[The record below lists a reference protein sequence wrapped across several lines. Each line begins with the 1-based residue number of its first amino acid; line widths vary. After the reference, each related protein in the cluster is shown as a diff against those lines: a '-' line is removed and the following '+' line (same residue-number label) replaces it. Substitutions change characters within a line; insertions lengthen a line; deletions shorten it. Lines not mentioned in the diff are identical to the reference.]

1 MSLEPHFIT
10 VNGVTLHVVSGGSG
24 PPIIFLHGFP
34 ACWAVWTRSME
45 ALQDSFHVIALDGR
59 GVNLS
64 SKPAALDAYHIDVLA
79 QDVIALA
86 DAFALETFFLVG
98 HDWGGTL
105 AWKVAQR
112 YSERV
117 ERMVII
123 NAPPL
128 EALLYALAVQPQQRE
143 ASAYMERL
151 KAPTAEAVL
160 LADNAALLWQISFAG
175 YRQRGVYTAEDEA
188 YDRRAWHTEGAL
200 TGFLNW
206 YRANIPPV
214 ETLTAEAYAPTVVP
228 SIPVPALLLWGEQE
242 KAFTPELCALIPQYA
257 PYVSIYEVAGADHW
271 IMLDQPADLQR
282 RLRTVF
288 SALG

>member
-24 PPIIFLHGFP
+24 PTIIFLHGFP
-34 ACWAVWTRSME
+34 ACWAVWKRSME

-64 SKPAALDAYHIDVLA
+64 SKPATVDAYQIDVLA
-79 QDVIALA
+79 LDVIGVA
-86 DAFALETFFLVG
+86 DAFALVTFFLVG

-105 AWKVAQR
+105 AWKVAQH

-128 EALLYALAVQPQQRE
+128 DTLLYALAVQPQQRE

-160 LADNAALLWQISFAG
+160 LADNADLLWQISFAG
-175 YRQRGVYTAEDEA
+175 YRNSGVYTAEDEA
-188 YDRRAWHTEGAL
+188 YDRQAWHIGGAL

-206 YRANIPPV
+206 YRANIPPF
-214 ETLTAEAYAPTVVP
+214 ETLTADAYAAAVVP
-228 SIPVPALLLWGEQE
+228 PIAVPGLLLWGEHE
-242 KAFTPELCALIPQYA
+242 KAFTPALCALIPHYA
-257 PYVSIYEVAGADHW
+257 PYVSIHEVASADHW
-271 IMLDQPADLQR
+271 IMLDQPTDFPM